1 MNRGEEV
8 GVLLLGLAALSM
20 GYRTIRRRE
29 EVAIDEIGKVIA
41 TWRGPA
47 AVCQGLGVA
56 LAGVGIA
63 AFAAVGLL
71 GVGSSLEAHLR
82 QRPGILILF
91 CSLAGLTWSLSLVF
105 GSVEQG
111 GSTRRRLAGLPGRL
125 LGVFLS
131 MLATAGLGVGAWE
144 LVAPAGFD
152 HVMHSIA
159 PPSAATRTR

>member
-1 MNRGEEV
+1 M

-63 AFAAVGLL
+63 AFAAV
-71 GVGSSLEAHLR
+71 
-82 QRPGILILF
+82 RPGILILF

-111 GSTRRRLAGLPGRL
+111 GSIRRRLAGLPGRL

-131 MLATAGLGVGAWE
+131 VLSTVGLGVGAWE

-152 HVMHSIA
+152 HVVHSIA
-159 PPSAATRTR
+159 PPSATTRPR